1 MSDFASTRTDVTG
14 LGATL
19 GTATT
24 TKSGGVAT
32 FTVNGADVQVQVAR
46 DLTVGVGDVC
56 LIQRSGAQWF
66 AVQRFYTA
74 APAVVDNAGVPAPR
88 PPAVSGTLV
97 CTPVETRSYRPGGW
111 RTDTGDIVQ
120 GQTGGSGLNSGCAFY
135 GTVPASLTGATVISA
150 QVLVR
155 RPSRGGV
162 ALARA
167 LTLWLVTE
175 TTLPSGAPT
184 LTLSTAGPSLAWG
197 GQSRWPVPTSWAQA
211 MVDGTA
217 GGLAVYEADGD
228 PYVVLSGRS
237 DFLPAFALSI
247 DWSR

>member
-1 MSDFASTRTDVTG
+1 MSDFASTRTDLTG

-24 TKSGGVAT
+24 VKSSGVAT
-32 FTVNGADVQVQVAR
+32 FTINGADVAVQVAR
-46 DLTVGVGDVC
+46 DLTIGVGDVC
-56 LIQRSGAQWF
+56 LIQRFGAQWF

-74 APAVVDNAGVPAPR
+74 APAAVDNAGVPAPL
-88 PPAVSGTLV
+88 PPLVSGTLL
-97 CTPVETRSYRPGGW
+97 CTPATTGSYRSAGW
-111 RTDTGDIVQ
+111 RADTDDIVQ
-120 GQTGGSGLNSGCAFY
+120 GQTGGSGVNTGCAFY
-135 GTVPASLTGATVISA
+135 GTTPASVTGATVISA
-150 QVLVR
+150 QVLIR
-155 RPSRGGV
+155 RPERGGV
-162 ALARA
+162 PAGLP

-175 TTLPSGAPT
+175 TSQPAGAPT
-184 LTLSTAGPSLAWG
+184 LTLSTAGPTLAWG
-197 GQSRWPVPTSWAQA
+197 EQTYWPVPTSWAQA

-228 PYVVLSGRS
+228 PYVLLSGRS